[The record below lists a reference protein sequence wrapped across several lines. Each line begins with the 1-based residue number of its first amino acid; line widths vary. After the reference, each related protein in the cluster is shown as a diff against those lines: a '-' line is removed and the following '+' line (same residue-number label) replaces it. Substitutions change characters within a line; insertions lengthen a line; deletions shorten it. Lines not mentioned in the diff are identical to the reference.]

1 MDNNYEIYRYLQ
13 DEYMSPIVASHQVS
27 QKERQNL
34 AKEFLSAL
42 MTSALKITN
51 NYDKNAKK
59 WQPVF
64 LVALAQRFFGTL

>member
-42 MTSALKITN
+42 KITN
-51 NYDKNAKK
+51 NHDKNAKK

>member
-42 MTSALKITN
+42 KITN
-51 NYDKNAKK
+51 NHDKNAKK
-59 WQPVF
+59 WQTVF